1 MVGRARS
8 RVVGAYLS
16 VLIALE
22 LPSASHKLRGQV
34 TSTLEQ
40 DALQLIRQAC
50 FDALG
55 MGDEVLL
62 HC

>member
-1 MVGRARS
+1 M
-8 RVVGAYLS
+8 
-16 VLIALE
+16 
-22 LPSASHKLRGQV
+22 
-34 TSTLEQ
+34 LEQ
-40 DALQLIRQAC
+40 DALQLIRQTC